1 MTNANVAGMRIQEIT
16 ETPDL
21 VLVDA
26 TIDGARYQFAA
37 HKGGAFEVYDYPKSW
52 KGLARFV
59 GYLPKETSTLLFDG
73 LIARHG
79 VNNAWSCYHGTAYK
93 HAA

>member
-1 MTNANVAGMRIQEIT
+1 MRIQEIT

-21 VLVDA
+21 VIVDA
-26 TIDGARYQFAA
+26 IIDGARYQFAA

-52 KGLARFV
+52 KGLTRFV
-59 GYLPKETSTLLFDG
+59 GHLPKETSTLLFDG